1 MVLPPT
7 LLGLLGIS
15 YTSRFLGRDIAKVP
29 VGEERVFI
37 STYQSLGYIEGDTLT
52 VLKPGKQ
59 AVTYQIEDW
68 EQSDYKKITNDPV
81 LVNKAVCWYQGA
93 SYLFK
98 NGLLKNP
105 VVKE

>member
-7 LLGLLGIS
+7 LLGMLGIS
-15 YTSRFLGRDIAKVP
+15 YTSRFLGRDIAKAP

-37 STYQSLGYIEGDTLT
+37 GTYQSLGYIEGNTLT

-68 EQSDYKKITNDPV
+68 
-81 LVNKAVCWYQGA
+81 NKATIKK
-93 SYLFK
+93 S
-98 NGLLKNP
+98 P
-105 VVKE
+105 TIRS